1 MPIWEIGDVP
11 GLRGE
16 GRSGDWSESGGIMT
30 TFSAYLDALTRQ
42 QPRTRSAQ
50 GHWLISRSSQH
61 VFLYLVDLVVI
72 TSCLVFAFTARGLMP
87 FDGAGESAQLV
98 AMTAPLLVAV
108 WLIMLKVAGAFQ
120 LRHLRAGVIEYKRV
134 VTASFAMAGLVGIG
148 SYLLKAEFPRGI
160 FVLLFGLGTTGLVLS
175 RFARRKIMG
184 AIHRQGALMTP
195 IVVAGD
201 AGHVDEIAKV
211 LRRET
216 WL

>member
-72 TSCLVFAFTARGLMP
+72 T
-87 FDGAGESAQLV
+87 
-98 AMTAPLLVAV
+98 APLLVAV

-134 VTASFAMAGLVGIG
+134 VTASFAMAGLV
-148 SYLLKAEFPRGI
+148 
-160 FVLLFGLGTTGLVLS
+160 
-175 RFARRKIMG
+175 
-184 AIHRQGALMTP
+184 
-195 IVVAGD
+195 
-201 AGHVDEIAKV
+201 
-211 LRRET
+211 
-216 WL
+216 